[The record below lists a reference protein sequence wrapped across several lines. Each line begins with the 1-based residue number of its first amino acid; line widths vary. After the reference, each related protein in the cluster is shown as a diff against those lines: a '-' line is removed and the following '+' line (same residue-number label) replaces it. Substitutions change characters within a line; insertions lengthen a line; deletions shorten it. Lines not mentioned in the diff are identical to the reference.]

1 MKFWTSIQKHDDKII
16 AFANETIYKANPR
29 VNDIDKYI
37 LDLKTQNISYPQFLG
52 IPLHYVTQ
60 INQQENKKYIE
71 VMFRGDTEHLKIEN
85 DNQRN
90 EIFEF
95 FKQNIPGANY
105 TVIKQSKI
113 QAIKAPL
120 IAIAVILSIFLWSLF
135 ITIGSENGNEYDIAG
150 ERYHSF
156 AGIALILASLG
167 VTKLITIFG
176 FLLLIACFSLY
187 KKYKNP
193 AIKNSLIIKR

>member
-167 VTKLITIFG
+167 VTKDHNFRILIINSVF
-176 FLLLIACFSLY
+176 FSL
-187 KKYKNP
+187 
-193 AIKNSLIIKR
+193 

>member
-95 FKQNIPGANY
+95 FKQSVINPPGCFVY
-105 TVIKQSKI
+105 D
-113 QAIKAPL
+113 
-120 IAIAVILSIFLWSLF
+120 
-135 ITIGSENGNEYDIAG
+135 TIS
-150 ERYHSF
+150 
-156 AGIALILASLG
+156 
-167 VTKLITIFG
+167 
-176 FLLLIACFSLY
+176 
-187 KKYKNP
+187 
-193 AIKNSLIIKR
+193 